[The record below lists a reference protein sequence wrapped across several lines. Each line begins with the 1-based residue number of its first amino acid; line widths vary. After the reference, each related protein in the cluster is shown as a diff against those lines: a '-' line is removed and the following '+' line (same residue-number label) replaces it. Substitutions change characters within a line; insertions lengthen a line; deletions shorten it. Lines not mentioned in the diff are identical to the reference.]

1 MRYRRASLVAVAAL
15 ALGGSGLA
23 ATGCGG
29 DDGTPVGTTGDG
41 RAVYDPSS
49 TVINLPPGPKF
60 VIRMPAPEEGSEW
73 RLFTAQQTGGV
84 SLKGIENADGAGD
97 WWFDTIGAGGGALE
111 FRQTPIGT
119 EDSTESVTYEVNV
132 K

>member
-1 MRYRRASLVAVAAL
+1 M
-15 ALGGSGLA
+15 
-23 ATGCGG
+23 
-29 DDGTPVGTTGDG
+29 
-41 RAVYDPSS
+41 YDPSS

-97 WWFDTIGAGGGALE
+97 WWFDTIGVGGGTLE

-119 EDSTESVTYEVNV
+119 EDSTESVTYEVNI

>member
-1 MRYRRASLVAVAAL
+1 MRTRAFALLCTAAL
-15 ALGGSGLA
+15 AGGSII

-29 DDGTPVGTTGDG
+29 GDGTPVSTTGDG

-60 VIRMPAPEEGSEW
+60 VIRMPAAEEGSEW

-84 SLKGIENADGAGD
+84 SLKGIENANGAGD
-97 WWFDTIGAGGGALE
+97 WWFDTIGAGGGTLE

-119 EDSTESVTYEVNV
+119 EDSTESVTYEVNI